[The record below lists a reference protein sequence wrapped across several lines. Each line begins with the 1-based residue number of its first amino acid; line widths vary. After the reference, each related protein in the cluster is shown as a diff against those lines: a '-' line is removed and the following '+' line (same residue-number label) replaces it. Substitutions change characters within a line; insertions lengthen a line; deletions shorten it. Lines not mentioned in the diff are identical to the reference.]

1 MEQVKDPNGWNQEVL
16 RKSGGFLQSW
26 QWGEFQKAAGSEV
39 IRLRDAAGAMGQF
52 VSRRLP
58 LGKRYW
64 YCPRGPLGEAA
75 GLLNAKDF
83 SGSAFVRIEPVENP
97 KAQKLTPDAFLRR
110 LKKTASVQPAQT
122 MIVDLRKDAGDLLA
136 AMHEKTRYNIRL
148 AERKGVKVYGATID
162 DFEAFWELMSETAK
176 RDGFH
181 EHSGAHYRKM
191 LETLAGDPAVQSDAA
206 PKARLVFAEHDGRV
220 LAANLMIYFGDTATY
235 LHGASSSVR
244 REVMAPHLL
253 HWRCMLE
260 AKSWGYAGYDFW
272 GVAPPDE
279 PDHAWAGITR
289 FKKGFGGSY
298 VAYPGAFDLPIDRF
312 WYTLYS
318 LAQRLRGRSHS

>member
-39 IRLRDAAGAMGQF
+39 VRLRDAASGAMGQF
-52 VSRRLP
+52 ISRWLP
-58 LGKRYW
+58 FGKRYW
-64 YCPRGPLGEAA
+64 YCPRGPLGKM
-75 GLLNAKDF
+75 GL
-83 SGSAFVRIEPVENP
+83 PP
-97 KAQKLTPDAFLRR
+97 KGLPDGVFLRFEPPAADGKLQG
-110 LKKTASVQPAQT
+110 LKVREVQPAQT

-148 AERKGVKVYGATID
+148 AERKGVKVYGASID

-181 EHSGAHYRKM
+181 EHSGAHYRRM

-260 AKSWGYAGYDFW
+260 AKSWGYASYDFW

-298 VAYPGAFDLPIDRF
+298 VAYPGTYDLPVDRF